1 MNDQPVECRELIPE
15 NDLET
20 KLSRIASGR
29 TTFMKAF
36 NFFLNSLV
44 VVLTKPAGTGAPP
57 EKKPLTLRG
66 PGGEPLVAVFSS
78 ARRAASV
85 TERHGVYT
93 AVVALPA
100 WQIISGLP
108 KNRGLVVNPGW
119 TVGFT
124 VPPDLLKKL
133 RKRFRLERK

>member
-1 MNDQPVECRELIPE
+1 MNDQSAECRELVPE
-15 NDLET
+15 NDLEL

-44 VVLTKPAGTGAPP
+44 VVLTKPAGNGAPP
-57 EKKPLTLRG
+57 EKKPLTLRS
-66 PGGEPLVAVFSS
+66 PEGEPLVVVFSS
-78 ARRAASV
+78 GRRTAAV
-85 TERHGVYT
+85 MERHDGYQAT
-93 AVVALPA
+93 VALPA

-124 VPPDLLKKL
+124 VPPELLQKL

>member
-1 MNDQPVECRELIPE
+1 MNDQPVESWELVPM

-20 KLSRIASGR
+20 KLSRISSGR

-44 VVLTKPAGTGAPP
+44 VVLTKPAGNGAPP

-66 PGGEPLVAVFSS
+66 PEGDPLVAVFSS
-78 ARRAASV
+78 GGRTAAIM
-85 TERHGVYT
+85 ERHDGYQATVT
-93 AVVALPA
+93 LPA
-100 WQIISGLP
+100 WQVISGLP

-133 RKRFRLERK
+133 RKRFRLESR

>member
-1 MNDQPVECRELIPE
+1 MNDQSVECRELIPE

-44 VVLTKPAGTGAPP
+44 VVLTKPPGNGEPP
-57 EKKPLTLRG
+57 EKKPLTVRG
-66 PGGEPLVAVFSS
+66 PEGEPLLAVFSS
-78 ARRAASV
+78 RGRVATIV
-85 TERHGVYT
+85 ERHNGYKT
-93 AVVALPA
+93 VVALPA
-100 WQIISGLP
+100 WQVISGLP
-108 KNRGLVVNPGW
+108 ANRGIVVNPGW

-124 VPPDLLKKL
+124 VPPELLQKL
-133 RKRFRLERK
+133 RKRFRIERK